1 MALPGAFVHCVAT
14 METPL
19 NIIIFGLL
27 PLNVVDTLVIHF
39 RDPAKRGASSYPRI
53 IWVTWCFS
61 CHWLWLISSE
71 LNEPRDTI
79 VYASIRYALG
89 VVVLSWVYRKCSL
102 CDRGELIRMIL
113 GSALPLVSDSI
124 GRSAE
129 TALRVSYTPLRHR
142 RRGTIFSEPSNTAA
156 DEPAGFGI
164 PISTEK
170 RQLPRRP
177 NLTTEA
183 EKQTAPNARALSK
196 LVSQAETGKA
206 TDFGTYF
213 CKTRGDNGK
222 IVASNNFCKSAGGAV
237 LVSEGF
243 CCIRNNN
250 FQVLRAMM
258 AGCNDNQL
266 VFSQNDV
273 PCSP

>member
-1 MALPGAFVHCVAT
+1 MRVSAVLVSLAAT
-14 METPL
+14 L
-19 NIIIFGLL
+19 
-27 PLNVVDTLVIHF
+27 
-39 RDPAKRGASSYPRI
+39 
-53 IWVTWCFS
+53 
-61 CHWLWLISSE
+61 
-71 LNEPRDTI
+71 
-79 VYASIRYALG
+79 SIG
-89 VVVLSWVYRKCSL
+89 V
-102 CDRGELIRMIL
+102 
-113 GSALPLVSDSI
+113 SALPD
-124 GRSAE
+124 R
-129 TALRVSYTPLRHR
+129 
-142 RRGTIFSEPSNTAA
+142 
-156 DEPAGFGI
+156 
-164 PISTEK
+164 
-170 RQLPRRP
+170 
-177 NLTTEA
+177 
-183 EKQTAPNARALSK
+183 
-196 LVSQAETGKA
+196 QAETGKA